1 MKTLLYIIIAGLV
14 LQTGLLAKTVE
25 NDSYSQ
31 LMTGP
36 TLQLNYDSKTK
47 QNPVYNF
54 MYFIPLTSPT
64 SVSVEMAEGTT
75 FTAHLT
81 SWEKKQ
87 VKNTVFVEC
96 DFKVVGKGAYSVI
109 YDPNEMIGTKI
120 NRKEYD
126 KGDKKIDTLLEWIR
140 LDGPCLGHVKA
151 VGTVDGDNVQMDSIL
166 VSFNRDGTKSPVQV
180 SIYDILRKD
189 NTFEYENRSNCQ
201 VARINTIKFQRT
213 EKSPEMSVEIASLT
227 KGKGKE
233 GFMSHLTAFVANI
246 LSTSTPISEV
256 GNDTMMDF
264 GLALYEKQ
272 DLFVFPRALNVKEKE
287 EL

>member
-1 MKTLLYIIIAGLV
+1 LKTLLFIII
-14 LQTGLLAKTVE
+14 TGLCLQSGLYAE
-25 NDSYSQ
+25 AAQNEAGSQ
-31 LMTGP
+31 QFMTGP
-36 TLQLNYDSKTK
+36 TLQLNYDSNTK
-47 QNPVYNF
+47 INPVYNF

-81 SWEKKQ
+81 SWKKKQ
-87 VKNTVFVEC
+87 SKNTVFVEC
-96 DFKVVGKGAYSVI
+96 DFKVVGEGAYSVI

-120 NRKEYD
+120 NCKDYD
-126 KGDKKIDTLLEWIR
+126 ENDKKISTLLEWIR

-151 VGTVDGDNVQMDSIL
+151 VGVIDGDNVRMDSID

-180 SIYDILRKD
+180 SLYDIVRKD
-189 NTFEYENRSNCQ
+189 NKFTLDNRVNGQ

-213 EKSPEMSVEIASLT
+213 QDSPEMSVEIASLT
-227 KGKGKE
+227 KNQGKE
-233 GFMSHLTAFVANI
+233 GFLSRLTAMVANI

-264 GLALYEKQ
+264 GLALYQKQ
-272 DLFVFPRALNVKEKE
+272 DLFVFPRAVNVKE